1 MDRQVFEKRG
11 CQREVCGLTCPWMMM
26 AMMVSLYNINININ
40 DSIDT
45 VTLTII

>member
-11 CQREVCGLTCPWMMM
+11 RQREVCGLTRPWMMM
-26 AMMVSLYNINININ
+26 AMMVSLYNININ